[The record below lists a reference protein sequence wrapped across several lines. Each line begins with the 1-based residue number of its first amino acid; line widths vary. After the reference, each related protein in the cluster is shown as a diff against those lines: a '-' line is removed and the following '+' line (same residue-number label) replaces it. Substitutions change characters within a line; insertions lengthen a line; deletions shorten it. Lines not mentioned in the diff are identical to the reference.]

1 MTEPLAHL
9 SVGDSTAGQL
19 HLQLPLPTHSP
30 TMAEQ
35 QQEFGYH
42 NIVLYK
48 SQTLGTGSYGG
59 VCKAKC
65 DSLLCAAKI
74 MHPTLFD
81 LRDPGTTS
89 YLRRFEEECRLLS
102 LARHPN
108 VVQYL
113 ATYRDPETHLPV
125 LLMELCDESLCRF
138 LERSVGPL
146 PYHTELNISH
156 DIALALVYLHTN
168 GLIHRDLTGNNVL
181 MIGGVRA
188 KATDFGMSKLAGI
201 NPPMTPLTL
210 CPGNLQYMSPEALE
224 EPPSYTE
231 KLDIFSL
238 GVLLVQITTR
248 QFPDPGPRFQ
258 VVDVP
263 NDPRFPEGTVRV
275 PIPETQQR
283 SAHLQLISSTHPLKA
298 IAVNCLKGK
307 ERERPSAQQLSN
319 TLSELKGGPQYAES
333 MQQAQSGEGNGQEV
347 GSLRRQVR
355 DLQQRDQEQR
365 QAMQEQQQEIE
376 HLRQQNQQQQREIEQ
391 LHLQQ
396 QQSMAQVHQLEQQ
409 LQGQRV
415 LTTAREREIQQ
426 LRSTVEEKE
435 RELQQK
441 NRTIQTREREL
452 QASEQLVAQFQQ
464 SMEQK
469 DRTIRDLQQTISA
482 HERNIQQSEQQ
493 VRASSGQPQQLPV
506 TAEIAQATATAA
518 EKDIAK
524 LRWKEG
530 KEAPEIMKR
539 GAAVV
544 DGNTVYINSGG
555 SHKVY
560 SCQMTSEGLLWSTLP
575 DSRYRNFSLAVIDG
589 LLTCVGGY
597 SSQLGGLVVSR
608 TNTLHSLTG
617 GGRKRQWSEVFPPMP
632 TARSQTASVTTEQAL
647 VVAGGGDGRKNLD
660 TVEVMTIA
668 TKQWTTAQHLPH
680 PFGLISGTICGD
692 QLYLGGGCIG
702 LGKESKSVL
711 TCSLTDLLPPQSL
724 GGRLR
729 TRSLATKPGVWWEIK
744 NLPVT
749 RSILT
754 TLGGHLLAIGGTS
767 DSHGPTA
774 DVHRYDHQTDSWHVV
789 SKMKNKRSQS
799 LSAVLPE
806 DQLLVVG
813 GYGSATSVEIGS
825 LPVSG

>member
-9 SVGDSTAGQL
+9 SVGHSTAGQF

-35 QQEFGYH
+35 QQEFGYR

-65 DSLLCAAKI
+65 NGLHCAAKI

-156 DIALALVYLHTN
+156 DITLALVYLHTN

-181 MIGGVRA
+181 MIAGVHA
-188 KATDFGMSKLAGI
+188 KVTDFGMSKLAGI
-201 NPPMTPLTL
+201 NPRMTPLTL

-231 KLDIFSL
+231 KLDIFSF
-238 GVLLVQITTR
+238 GVLLVQIMTR
-248 QFPDPGPRFQ
+248 QFPNPGPRFQ
-258 VVDVP
+258 V
-263 NDPRFPEGTVRV
+263 DPRYPDDNIRV
-275 PIPETQQR
+275 MVPETQRR
-283 SAHLQLISSTHPLKA
+283 SGHLQLISSTHPLKA

-347 GSLRRQVR
+347 GNLRRQVQ

-365 QAMQEQQQEIE
+365 Q
-376 HLRQQNQQQQREIEQ
+376 EIEQ
-391 LHLQQ
+391 LYLRE

-409 LQGQRV
+409 LHVQQQATAQIRQQLQGQRV
-415 LTTAREREIQQ
+415 LTMARETEIQQ
-426 LRSTVEEKE
+426 LQSTVEEKE
-435 RELQQK
+435 RELQ
-441 NRTIQTREREL
+441 
-452 QASEQLVAQFQQ
+452 ASEQLVVLFQQ

-482 HERNIQQSEQQ
+482 HERNIQQPEQQ
-493 VRASSGQPQQLPV
+493 VRASSDQPQQLPV
-506 TAEIAQATATAA
+506 TAEIGQATATAA
-518 EKDIAK
+518 EKDVTK
-524 LRWKEG
+524 LRWEEG
-530 KEAPEIMKR
+530 KRAPEIMKR
-539 GAAVV
+539 GATVV
-544 DGNTVYINSGG
+544 DGNTVYINSHD
-555 SHKVY
+555 SHNVY
-560 SCQMTSEGLLWSTLP
+560 SCQKTSEGLLWCTLP
-575 DSRYRNFSLAVIDG
+575 DSRYIWFSLAVIDG
-589 LLTCVGGY
+589 LLTCVGGW
-597 SSQLGGLVVSR
+597 GGSH
-608 TNTLHSLTG
+608 TNSLHSLTG
-617 GGRKRQWSEVFPPMP
+617 GGCKRQWSEVFPPMP
-632 TARSQTASVTTEQAL
+632 TARSVTASVTTEQAL
-647 VVAGGGDGRKNLD
+647 VVAGGYAGIKNLD

-702 LGKESKSVL
+702 VGVPSKSVL
-711 TCSLTDLLPPQSL
+711 TCSLTDLLSPQSL
-724 GGRLR
+724 GVRLR
-729 TRSLATKPGVWWEIK
+729 TLSLATKPGVWREIK
-744 NLPVT
+744 NLLVT
-749 RSILT
+749 ESTLT
-754 TLGGHLLAIGGTS
+754 TLGGHLLAIGGRS
-767 DSHGPTA
+767 DSHSTTG
-774 DVHRYDHQTDSWHVV
+774 DVHRYDHQTDSWHVI
-789 SKMKNKRSQS
+789 SKMKNKRYCP
-799 LSAVLPE
+799 LSAVFPE
-806 DQLLVVG
+806 DQLLVMG
-813 GYGSATSVEIGS
+813 GWGSLTSVEIGS

>member
-9 SVGDSTAGQL
+9 SVGHSKAGQF
-19 HLQLPLPTHSP
+19 HLQLPLPTYSP
-30 TMAEQ
+30 TMVEQ

-65 DSLLCAAKI
+65 DGLLCAAKI

-81 LRDPGTTS
+81 LHDPGTTS

-113 ATYRDPETHLPV
+113 ATCRDPETHLPV

-188 KATDFGMSKLAGI
+188 KVTDFGMSKLAGI
-201 NPPMTPLTL
+201 NPRMTPLTL

-238 GVLLVQITTR
+238 GVLLVQIMTR

-258 VVDVP
+258 MVDLP
-263 NDPRFPEGTVRV
+263 GDSRFVEGTLRV
-275 PIPETQQR
+275 MVPETQRR
-283 SAHLQLISSTHPLKA
+283 SGLLQLISSTHPLKA

-319 TLSELKGGPQYAES
+319 TLSELKGCPQYAES
-333 MQQAQSGEGNGQEV
+333 MQQTQSGEGNGQEV
-347 GSLRRQVR
+347 GSLRRQVQ

-365 QAMQEQQQEIE
+365 QENEQLLQEN
-376 HLRQQNQQQQREIEQ
+376 HQQQQEIEQ

-409 LQGQRV
+409 LHVQQQTTAQAQQQLQEQRV
-415 LTTAREREIQQ
+415 LTTARERENQQ
-426 LRSTVEEKE
+426 LRSTVEGK
-435 RELQQK
+435 
-441 NRTIQTREREL
+441 EREL

-482 HERNIQQSEQQ
+482 HKRNIQQLEQQ
-493 VRASSGQPQQLPV
+493 LRASSGQPQQLPV

-518 EKDIAK
+518 EKDITK

-530 KEAPEIMKR
+530 KTAPEEMTR

-544 DGNTVYINSGG
+544 HGNTVYINSRG

-560 SCQMTSEGLLWSTLP
+560 SCQMTSEELLWSTLP

-589 LLTCVGGY
+589 LLTCVGGW
-597 SSQLGGLVVSR
+597 GGGSF

-617 GGRKRQWSEVFPPMP
+617 GHKRQWSEVFPPMP
-632 TARSQTASVTTEQAL
+632 TARSLTASFTTEQAL
-647 VVAGGGDGRKNLD
+647 VVAGGCGDRKNLA

-680 PFGLISGTICGD
+680 PFGVILGTICGD
-692 QLYLGGGCIG
+692 QLYLGGGYIG
-702 LGKESKSVL
+702 WNEPSKSVL

-724 GGRLR
+724 GARLR
-729 TRSLATKPGVWWEIK
+729 TLFLATKPGVWQEIE

-749 RSILT
+749 RSTLT
-754 TLGGHLLAIGGTS
+754 TLGGHLLAIGGRS
-767 DSHGPTA
+767 DSHDPTA
-774 DVHRYDHQTDSWHVV
+774 DVHCYNHQTDSWHVV
-789 SKMKNKRSQS
+789 SKMKNKRYES
-799 LSAVLPE
+799 LSAVFPE
-806 DQLLVVG
+806 DQLLIVG
-813 GYGSATSVEIGS
+813 GVGSSTSVEIGS

>member
-1 MTEPLAHL
+1 
-9 SVGDSTAGQL
+9 
-19 HLQLPLPTHSP
+19 
-30 TMAEQ
+30 MAEQ
-35 QQEFGYH
+35 QEEFGYH

-113 ATYRDPETHLPV
+113 TTYRDPETHLPV

-181 MIGGVRA
+181 IGGVHA
-188 KATDFGMSKLAGI
+188 KVTDFGMSKLAGI
-201 NPPMTPLTL
+201 NPRMTPLTL

-238 GVLLVQITTR
+238 GVLLVQIMTR

-258 VVDVP
+258 V
-263 NDPRFPEGTVRV
+263 DPLHENIRLLV
-275 PIPETQQR
+275 PETQRR

-376 HLRQQNQQQQREIEQ
+376 HLGQQNQQQQREIEQ

-396 QQSMAQVHQLEQQ
+396 QQSMAQVQQLQQQ

-415 LTTAREREIQQ
+415 LTMARERENQQ

-441 NRTIQTREREL
+441 NHTIQTMEREL
-452 QASEQLVAQFQQ
+452 QASKQLVAQFQQ

-482 HERNIQQSEQQ
+482 HERNIQQPEQQ

-518 EKDIAK
+518 EKDITK

-530 KEAPEIMKR
+530 KRAPDRMER

-544 DGNTVYINSGG
+544 DRNTLYINSGG

-560 SCQMTSEGLLWSTLP
+560 SCQTTSEGLLWSTLP
-575 DSRYRNFSLAVIDG
+575 DSHYTLFSLAVIDG
-589 LLTCVGGY
+589 LLTCVGGI
-597 SSQLGGLVVSR
+597 SGGLFRSR

-617 GGRKRQWSEVFPPMP
+617 GGHKRRWSEVFPPMP
-632 TARSQTASVTTEQAL
+632 TARNQTASVTTEQAL
-647 VVAGGGDGRKNLD
+647 VVAGGCDGRKNLD
-660 TVEVMTIA
+660 TVEVMNIS

-680 PFGLISGTICGD
+680 PFGWISGTICGD
-692 QLYLGGGCIG
+692 QLYLGGGCIRV
-702 LGKESKSVL
+702 GKQSKSVL

-724 GGRLR
+724 GATLR
-729 TRSLATKPGVWWEIK
+729 TLSLATNPGVWQEIK

-749 RSILT
+749 ESTLT
-754 TLGGHLLAIGGTS
+754 TLGGHLLAIGGWNDS
-767 DSHGPTA
+767 DDPTA
-774 DVHRYDHQTDSWHVV
+774 DVHCYNHQTDSWHVI
-789 SKMKNKRSQS
+789 SKMKKKRSQP

-813 GYGSATSVEIGS
+813 GYDKIYIPTTSVEIGS
-825 LPVSG
+825 LPVSGH

>member
-9 SVGDSTAGQL
+9 SVGDSTAGQF

-65 DSLLCAAKI
+65 DGLLCAAKI

-89 YLRRFEEECRLLS
+89 YLRRFEEECCLLS

-113 ATYRDPETHLPV
+113 TTYRDPETHLPV
-125 LLMELCDESLCRF
+125 LLMELCDGSLCRF

-181 MIGGVRA
+181 MIAGVRA
-188 KATDFGMSKLAGI
+188 KVTDFGMSKLAGI
-201 NPPMTPLTL
+201 NPRMTPLTL

-238 GVLLVQITTR
+238 GVLLVQIMTR

-258 VVDVP
+258 VLDIP
-263 NDPRFPEGTVRV
+263 DDPRIPEGTVRV
-275 PIPETQQR
+275 PIPETQRR

-319 TLSELKGGPQYAES
+319 TLSELKGGSQYAES

-365 QAMQEQQQEIE
+365 QAMQEQRQEIE
-376 HLRQQNQQQQREIEQ
+376 QLRQEKQQQQR
-391 LHLQQ
+391 
-396 QQSMAQVHQLEQQ
+396 QSMAQVRQLEQQLHVQQQTTAQAQQQ

-415 LTTAREREIQQ
+415 LTMARERENQQ

-452 QASEQLVAQFQQ
+452 QASEQFVAQFQQ

-482 HERNIQQSEQQ
+482 HERNIQQPEQQ

-518 EKDIAK
+518 EKHITK

-530 KEAPEIMKR
+530 KRAPDRMDR

-544 DGNTVYINSGG
+544 DGNTVYINSRG

-575 DSRYRNFSLAVIDG
+575 DSPYIWFSLAVIDR
-589 LLTCVGGY
+589 LLTCVGGWGDGSY
-597 SSQLGGLVVSR
+597 
-608 TNTLHSLTG
+608 TNSLRSLTG
-617 GGRKRQWSEVFPPMP
+617 GGHKRQWSEVFPPMP
-632 TARSQTASVTTEQAL
+632 TGRSDTASVTTEQAL
-647 VVAGGGDGRKNLD
+647 VVAGGCAGRKKLN

-680 PFGLISGTICGD
+680 PFGVISGTICGD
-692 QLYLGGGCIG
+692 QLYLGGGYIG
-702 LGKESKSVL
+702 WNEPSKSVL

-724 GGRLR
+724 GVRLR
-729 TRSLATKPGVWWEIK
+729 TLSLATKPGVWRKIK
-744 NLPVT
+744 NFPVT
-749 RSILT
+749 GSTLT
-754 TLGGHLLAIGGTS
+754 TLGGHLLAIGGRSVS
-767 DSHGPTA
+767 DSPTA
-774 DVHRYDHQTDSWHVV
+774 DVHCYDRQTDSWHVI
-789 SKMKNKRSQS
+789 SKMKNKRFCP

-813 GYGSATSVEIGS
+813 GYGSETSVEIGS

>member
-9 SVGDSTAGQL
+9 SVGDSTAGQF

-42 NIVLYK
+42 NIVLYR

-113 ATYRDPETHLPV
+113 ATYCDPETHLPV

-188 KATDFGMSKLAGI
+188 KVTDFGMSKLAGI
-201 NPPMTPLTL
+201 NPRMTPLTL

-238 GVLLVQITTR
+238 GVLLVQIITR
-248 QFPDPGPRFQ
+248 QFPNPGPRFQ
-258 VVDVP
+258 V
-263 NDPRFPEGTVRV
+263 DPRYPDDNVRV
-275 PIPETQQR
+275 MIPETQRR
-283 SAHLQLISSTHPLKA
+283 SAHFQLISSTHPLKA

-333 MQQAQSGEGNGQEV
+333 TQQAQSGEENVQEV

-355 DLQQRDQEQR
+355 DLQQQDQEQR
-365 QAMQEQQQEIE
+365 Q
-376 HLRQQNQQQQREIEQ
+376 EIEQ
-391 LHLQQ
+391 LRQEKQKQQ
-396 QQSMAQVHQLEQQ
+396 RQSMAQVNQLEQQ
-409 LQGQRV
+409 LHVQQQTTAQAQQQLQERV
-415 LTTAREREIQQ
+415 LSTAREREIQQ
-426 LRSTVEEKE
+426 LRSTVEEK
-435 RELQQK
+435 
-441 NRTIQTREREL
+441 EREL

-469 DRTIRDLQQTISA
+469 DRTIRDLQHTISA
-482 HERNIQQSEQQ
+482 HERSIQQSEQQ

-518 EKDIAK
+518 EKDITK

-530 KEAPEIMKR
+530 KRAPEGMER

-544 DGNTVYINSGG
+544 HGNTLYINSGG

-575 DSRYRNFSLAVIDG
+575 DSRYELFSLAVIDG
-589 LLTCVGGY
+589 LLTCAGGLGGGY
-597 SSQLGGLVVSR
+597 R
-608 TNTLHSLTG
+608 TNTLHSLT

-632 TARSQTASVTTEQAL
+632 TARIFTASVTTEQAL
-647 VVAGGGDGRKNLD
+647 VVAGGRDGRKNLD

-680 PFGLISGTICGD
+680 PFGWISGTICGD
-692 QLYLGGGCIG
+692 QLYLGGGYIRVG
-702 LGKESKSVL
+702 EASNSVL
-711 TCSLTDLLPPQSL
+711 TCSLTDLLLPQSL
-724 GGRLR
+724 GVRLR
-729 TRSLATKPGVWWEIK
+729 TLSLATKPGVWQEIK

-749 RSILT
+749 RSTLT
-754 TLGGHLLAIGGTS
+754 TLGGHLLAIGGRS

-774 DVHRYDHQTDSWHVV
+774 DVHRYDHQTDSWLVV
-789 SKMKNKRSQS
+789 SKMKNKRYRS

-813 GYGSATSVEIGS
+813 GLDKNFATTTSVEIGS

>member
-1 MTEPLAHL
+1 
-9 SVGDSTAGQL
+9 
-19 HLQLPLPTHSP
+19 
-30 TMAEQ
+30 MAEQ

-59 VCKAKC
+59 VCEAKC
-65 DSLLCAAKI
+65 DGLLCAAKI

-89 YLRRFEEECRLLS
+89 YLCRFEEECRLLS

-168 GLIHRDLTGNNVL
+168 GLTHRDLTGNNVL

-188 KATDFGMSKLAGI
+188 KVTDFGMSKLAGI
-201 NPPMTPLTL
+201 NPRMTPLTL

-238 GVLLVQITTR
+238 GVLLVQIMTR

-263 NDPRFPEGTVRV
+263 DDPRFPEGTARV
-275 PIPETQQR
+275 PVPETQRR

-365 QAMQEQQQEIE
+365 QAM
-376 HLRQQNQQQQREIEQ
+376 
-391 LHLQQ
+391 
-396 QQSMAQVHQLEQQ
+396 AQVHQLKQQLHVQQQTTAQVQQQ

-426 LRSTVEEKE
+426 LQSTVEEKE

-441 NRTIQTREREL
+441 NRTIQTMEREL

-482 HERNIQQSEQQ
+482 HERNTQQPEQQ

-518 EKDIAK
+518 EKDITK

-530 KEAPEIMKR
+530 KRAPERMQR

-544 DGNTVYINSGG
+544 HGNTVYINSGG

-575 DSRYRNFSLAVIDG
+575 DSCYKWFSLAVIDG
-589 LLTCVGGY
+589 LLSCVGGH
-597 SSQLGGLVVSR
+597 SEQLGASR

-617 GGRKRQWSEVFPPMP
+617 GGHKRQWSEVFPPMP
-632 TARSQTASVTTEQAL
+632 TARSDTASVTTEQAL
-647 VVAGGGDGRKNLD
+647 VVAGGNDGEKNLD
-660 TVEVMTIA
+660 TVEVMNIA

-680 PFGLISGTICGD
+680 PFGVISGTICGN
-692 QLYLGGGCIG
+692 QLYLGGGFIW
-702 LGKESKSVL
+702 LTEPSKSVL

-724 GGRLR
+724 AVRLR
-729 TRSLATKPGVWWEIK
+729 TLFLATKPGVWREIK

-749 RSILT
+749 LSTLT
-754 TLGGHLLAIGGTS
+754 TLGGHLLAIGGRS
-767 DSHGPTA
+767 ESHGSTA
-774 DVHRYDHQTDSWHVV
+774 DVHCYDHQTDSWHVV
-789 SKMKNKRSQS
+789 SKMKNKRYES

-806 DQLLVVG
+806 DQLLIVG
-813 GYGSATSVEIGS
+813 GYVSMTSVEIGS
-825 LPVSG
+825 FPVSG